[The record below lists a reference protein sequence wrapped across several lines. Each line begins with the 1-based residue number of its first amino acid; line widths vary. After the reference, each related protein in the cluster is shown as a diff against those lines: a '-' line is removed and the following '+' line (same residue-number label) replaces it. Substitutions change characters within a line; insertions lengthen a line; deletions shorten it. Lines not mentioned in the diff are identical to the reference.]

1 MMNKQDS
8 LDALALHAWADT
20 SSDGVIVV
28 DLAGRI
34 DLINVSAQEFLL
46 TGCVP
51 ETVDDLFA
59 CVGAPIPSL
68 IPMFSRDFSSETT
81 RWGSMRVPRHP
92 ARLLTWHRVPLY
104 RLGEVI
110 GVLLVIK
117 APPNTSPID
126 RVNQSFLSVISH
138 DLRTPLSAI
147 LGFAELLRNNKGTLT
162 SDEQTEFLDHIIK
175 NANELT
181 QYTQIALDIMYLEA
195 NLQQFEIEPMVLSQF
210 VGHWMSD
217 ACHRFPGGRLIYRDG
232 VAYEPMT
239 QISPSALHRILHILV
254 EFALAESAPPDPV
267 EICLCYS
274 DLTARILIRHN
285 APHLQVSDAAAL
297 FQILTNRDLRHQGR
311 PDLHR
316 MQLYVA
322 SLLAERQSGSLTLH
336 ALGGDRYQIE
346 VVLPCDEPA

>member
-1 MMNKQDS
+1 MSKQDS
-8 LDALALHAWADT
+8 LDTLALHAWADT

-46 TGCVP
+46 TNCVP
-51 ETVDDLFA
+51 ETVDELLA

-68 IPMFSRDFSSETT
+68 SPMFSRDLVSETT
-81 RWGSMRVPRHP
+81 RWGSMRVPKYP

-104 RLGEVI
+104 SLGDVV

-147 LGFAELLRNNKGTLT
+147 LGFAELLRNNRGTLT
-162 SDEQTEFLDHIIK
+162 ADEQTEFLDHIIK
-175 NANELT
+175 NANELN

-217 ACHRFPGGRLIYRDG
+217 ARHRFPGGRLVYQDG
-232 VAYEPMT
+232 VAEEPIT
-239 QISPSALHRILHILV
+239 RFSPSALHRILHILV
-254 EFALAESAPPDPV
+254 EFAMAESVPPDPV
-267 EICLCYS
+267 QICLSYS
-274 DLTARILIRHN
+274 DSMARVLIQHS
-285 APHLQVSDAAAL
+285 APNLPASDAPSL
-297 FQILTNRDLRHQGR
+297 FEILTNRDLRYQGR
-311 PDLHR
+311 PYLHR

-322 SLLAERQSGSLTLH
+322 SLLAERQNGSLTLH
-336 ALGGDRYQIE
+336 AQGGDRYLIE
-346 VVLPCDEPA
+346 LMLPCAAPA